1 MEGSKRQ
8 TSTQKKSDAITLLTE
23 DHKKVKKL
31 FKEFEKLKKG
41 KSQKV
46 KKSSLVKEICMELTV
61 HAQVEEDVFY
71 PAVRGAIN
79 DSDLMDEAEVEHAGA
94 KVLIA
99 QLETMSPDE
108 DLYDAKVKVLSEYID
123 HHVKEEEKEMFPEVK
138 KTKMDRVK
146 LGADIQKMKDRLK
159 LEIENTAQTGK
170 KTAVTKKPRTSSK

>member
-8 TSTQKKSDAITLLTE
+8 TATQKTSDAITLLTE

-31 FKEFEKLKKG
+31 FKEFETLKKD
-41 KSQKV
+41 KSQKS

-61 HAQVEEDVFY
+61 HAQVEEEVFY
-71 PAVRGAIN
+71 PAVRRAIK

-138 KTKMDRVK
+138 KTKMDMVK
-146 LGADIQKMKDRLK
+146 LGADIQKVKDRLK
-159 LEIENTAQTGK
+159 LEIENTAQAGK
-170 KTAVTKKPRTSSK
+170 KTAVTKKPGISSK

>member
-8 TSTQKKSDAITLLTE
+8 TATQKTSDAITLLTE
-23 DHKKVKKL
+23 DHNKVKKL
-31 FKEFEKLKKG
+31 FKEFEALKKD
-41 KSQKV
+41 KSQKS

-61 HAQVEEDVFY
+61 HAQVEEEVFY
-71 PAVRGAIN
+71 PAVRRAIK
-79 DSDLMDEAEVEHAGA
+79 DPDLMDEAEVEHAGA

-138 KTKMDRVK
+138 KTKMDMVK
-146 LGADIQKMKDRLK
+146 LGADIQKVKDRLN
-159 LEIENTAQTGK
+159 LENTAQAGK
-170 KTAVTKKPRTSSK
+170 KTAVTKKPGTSSK